1 MLLSN
6 TAIFNALDDGRLVI
20 LPEPIPRYRHMD
32 GFKSPYDS
40 TAVNLSLGNILR
52 IPKNEMSIVFD
63 VPSGKISDT
72 LQVVYEEKKLA
83 NDEYYNLQPGSFI
96 LSNTLESIKLPKNRK
111 KEWSSKPLLAGR
123 IEGKSSL
130 ARVGLL
136 VHFTA
141 PTIHCGFEGQI
152 TLEIICLGK
161 YPVMLKPGMQIC
173 QLLVEEVS
181 GDPSNYISQF
191 QSQTDPAGKI

>member
-6 TAIFNALDDGRLVI
+6 TAIFHALNDGRLTI
-20 LPEPIPRYRHMD
+20 SPEPSPRHRSVD
-32 GFKSPYDS
+32 GSKPPYDS
-40 TAVNLSLGNILR
+40 TAINLRLGNLLR
-52 IPKNEMSIVFD
+52 IPRNDMSLVFD
-63 VPSGKISDT
+63 IPGGNISDT
-72 LQVVYEEKKLA
+72 LRVVYEEKILSD
-83 NDEYYNLQPGSFI
+83 NESYNLQPGKFV
-96 LSNTLESIKLPKNRK
+96 LANTREFIKLPGNRK
-111 KEWSSKPLLAGR
+111 SEWANKPLLAAR
-123 IEGKSSL
+123 VEGKSSF

-161 YPVMLKPGMQIC
+161 YPVILKPGMQIC

-181 GDPSNYISQF
+181 EDPSNYVSQF
-191 QSQTDPAGKI
+191 QSQTDPAG